1 MKYYKKE
8 LAEQITVYLEV
19 HNNTEAPLS
28 KDVLSIIDSRYNP
41 EMKWNCY
48 PLSYLDKCVEIEE
61 AEFQA
66 AYTKV
71 LNFFK
76 CR

>member
-8 LAEQITVYLEV
+8 LSENLNVFLKVY
-19 HNNTEAPLS
+19 NNTDNELS
-28 KDVLSIIDSRYNP
+28 KNVMEITDSRYNP
-41 EMKWNCY
+41 EMKWNCF
-48 PLSYLDKCVEIEE
+48 PLSYLSSCIEIEE
-61 AEFQA
+61 SEFEA